1 MESRARARGGTG
13 VAKDPLPTTRNVEGR
28 RSCTCREEPET
39 GPSLE
44 ASEHQHDCSGVQKI
58 VWRENMEKIA
68 RRNIMA
74 IYGDWRI
81 FRRILK
87 RDLALDRKSG
97 RRHMT
102 LSGRRRGQLACQLE
116 WS

>member
-1 MESRARARGGTG
+1 MTKE
-13 VAKDPLPTTRNVEGR
+13 PLPTTHNAERGA
-28 RSCTCREEPET
+28 RSTCREEPET

-44 ASEHQHDCSGVQKI
+44 ASEHQHDCSGVRKI
-58 VWRENMEKIA
+58 VWRANMEKTT

-87 RDLALDRKSG
+87 HDLALDRKSG
-97 RRHMT
+97 RRRVA
-102 LSGRRRGQLACQLE
+102 LSGQR
-116 WS
+116 